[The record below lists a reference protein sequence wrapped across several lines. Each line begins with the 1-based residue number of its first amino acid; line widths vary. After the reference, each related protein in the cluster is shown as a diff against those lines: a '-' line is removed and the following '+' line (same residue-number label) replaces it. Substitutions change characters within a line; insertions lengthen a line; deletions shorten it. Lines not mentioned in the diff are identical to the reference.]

1 MNNEHCNND
10 WNKWRNCWN
19 RQSSYHFFRIFWE
32 KIAKNCVEWGYQG
45 EQQGDNVWKFSK
57 FEKKINFFSGKSKN
71 VGILLAKHWKNG
83 VFTIFW
89 LFFMKSWI
97 FPSFHRLFSELL
109 RKNVDFYWKKRKNF
123 FFTKSREKLSIFSSF
138 PWKNPEFFFRK
149 NTFDSF
155 KFVQFQVQI
164 RNRWFFS
171 QKNQTFFEF
180 LS

>member
-1 MNNEHCNND
+1 MSGNLANL
-10 WNKWRNCWN
+10 K
-19 RQSSYHFFRIFWE
+19 
-32 KIAKNCVEWGYQG
+32 
-45 EQQGDNVWKFSK
+45 
-57 FEKKINFFSGKSKN
+57 KKINFFSGNSKN

-109 RKNVDFYWKKRKNF
+109 RKNVDFYWKKRKKF

-149 NTFDSF
+149 NTLFVVF
-155 KFVQFQVQI
+155 KFEIVD
-164 RNRWFFS
+164 FFHKKTKHFS
-171 QKNQTFFEF
+171 NFYLKKSFFIQ
-180 LS
+180 LLDWKLKK